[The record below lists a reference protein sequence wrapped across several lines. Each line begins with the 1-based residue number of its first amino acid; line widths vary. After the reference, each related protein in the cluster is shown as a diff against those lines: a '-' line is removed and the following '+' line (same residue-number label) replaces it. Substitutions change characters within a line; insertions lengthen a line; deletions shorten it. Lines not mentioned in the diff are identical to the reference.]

1 MRSLEAWQAL
11 KPDVRRTALC
21 VGVLTN
27 ELGRAPSAEEINEG
41 LYGLDQY
48 LPTTTAQLRELVSAG
63 FVQESDGSW
72 QVHPT
77 TLRLLA
83 RAQWKWDPPAPVL
96 KNDRFRESPFEG
108 VESLVPWWYG
118 DTARVLT
125 ASDNFRAIGAVPGDV
140 VLLRTV
146 LEPDS
151 SCFQLYSFQ
160 GDGLELRPWREGDG
174 RYDGTRV
181 VAHLRLFGTPGQE
194 QP

>member
-11 KPDVRRTALC
+11 KPEERRTALC
-21 VGVLTN
+21 AGVLTN

-48 LPTTTAQLRELVSAG
+48 QPTTTAQLGELAKAG
-63 FVQESDGSW
+63 FVQETYGSW
-72 QVHPT
+72 QVHPA

-83 RAQWKWDPPAPVL
+83 RGQWKWDPPAPML
-96 KNDRFRESPFEG
+96 KNDRFQEAPFEG
-108 VESLVPWWYG
+108 VEQLVPWWYG

-125 ASDNFRAIGAVPGDV
+125 ANDNFMAIGAAPGDV
-140 VLLRTV
+140 VLLRT
-146 LEPDS
+146 LEPDT
-151 SCFQLYSFQ
+151 SCFQLYSLQ
-160 GDGLELRPWREGDG
+160 GEGLELRPWQEGDG

-181 VAHLRLFGTPGQE
+181 VAHLRLFGAPGQE